1 MRSKNERILGLK
13 PQYLSFGP
21 NGVKSNGTVLLDS
34 DEFEALY
41 LMDSLGLYQ
50 EESAARMGVSRP
62 TFSRIVGSAR
72 KKVADAL
79 IHGKQLTIAD
89 EVTCYVIAFPSDD
102 GERLSKHVILAK
114 QFGLAQID
122 YGEVV
127 GIEWIENP
135 IARECDEKGLKFK
148 NDHEAKG
155 MAAGRIIP
163 PLLER
168 ANILLVRSIGE
179 GLRRNM
185 EGTGKV
191 VRLTKKTSITEV
203 IETFIGEKQ

>member
-13 PQYLSFGP
+13 PQYRSFGP
-21 NGVKSNGTVLLDS
+21 SGIKSNGSIRLES

-50 EESAARMGVSRP
+50 EESAVRMGVSRP
-62 TFSRIVGSAR
+62 TFSRIVASAR

-89 EVTCYVIAFPSDD
+89 EVKCYVIAFPSDD
-102 GERLSKHVILAK
+102 REKLSRHVILAK
-114 QFGLAQID
+114 QFGLAQIEH
-122 YGEVV
+122 GELA

-135 IARECDEKGLKFK
+135 IAQECEEKGLKFK
-148 NDHEAKG
+148 NDDEAKG

-163 PLLER
+163 PLLEG
-168 ANILLVRSIGE
+168 ANIVLVRSIGE
-179 GLRRNM
+179 GLRRNL

-191 VRLTKKTSITEV
+191 VRLTKKTLITEM
-203 IETFIGEKQ
+203 IETFIGE